1 MHDEMLVSS
10 YRPFYSQTAIMHGE
24 MLVSSYRSSL
34 LLAQTAIMHDS
45 NDDEMLVSSYW
56 SSLLLADSNHAW

>member
-10 YRPFYSQTAIMHGE
+10 YW
-24 MLVSSYRSSL
+24 SSL
-34 LLAQTAIMHDS
+34 LLADSSIMH
-45 NDDEMLVSSYW
+45 DEMLVSSYW